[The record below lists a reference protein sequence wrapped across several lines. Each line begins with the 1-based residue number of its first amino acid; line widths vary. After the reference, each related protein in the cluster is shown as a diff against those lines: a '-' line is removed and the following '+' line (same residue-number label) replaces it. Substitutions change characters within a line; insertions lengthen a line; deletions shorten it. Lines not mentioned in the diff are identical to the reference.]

1 MSKVEIHRQHGP
13 QGGRYV
19 FGTGEGEA
27 ELTYTCVGPDL
38 VRADHTGVP
47 VALRGRGLAA
57 SLVERLVEDARAE
70 GFRIRP
76 ACSYV
81 EAQRRR
87 HPEWSDVF

>member
-1 MSKVEIHRQHGP
+1 MSKIDIHREHGP

-19 FGTGEGEA
+19 FNTDKGEA
-27 ELTYTCVGPDL
+27 ELTYTCVRPDL

-47 VALRGRGLAA
+47 DALRGRGLAA
-57 SLVERLVEDARAE
+57 LLVERLVEDARAE